1 MNPIIDIKEVT
12 FTYLGEEE
20 PALSNVSLSIMP
32 GDYVLILGPS
42 GSGKSTLLNLMNS
55 SIPNIFEGTLE
66 GTVVVDGL
74 DTSEH
79 SLANIASVV
88 GMVFQD
94 PDSQLVNVFVEDEV
108 YFGPENLCMEREQII
123 QNANDAIDLTD
134 MHDFLHQEVF
144 YLSGGQKQK
153 LALASVLAMQPKV
166 ILLDQPTANLDPRTR
181 IDVFNIL
188 AKLNKQLGL
197 TVVVIEH
204 EVDDIADAINKVV
217 VMDEGKI
224 VHLGDPRTIFAR
236 SGESSSKSLGLWV
249 PQMSELAIA
258 MKNKFDIEFDL
269 FPITV
274 EEALPKIEQLL
285 KGQDDQLIDNL
296 PYIPVSERYSENEVP
311 FVEVRHLNFSYGV
324 TDQQALTDISFK
336 MHKGEFLAIMGKNGS
351 GKSTLA
357 KAIMKINKVPEGSI
371 FIEGKDINK
380 ISVYELTEKIG
391 YVFQSPDHQFVTD
404 TVFDEVAYSLRV
416 RGIDEEI
423 VHEKVMEVLELFN
436 LDRYTA
442 LSPFALS
449 MGQRRLLSVAT
460 MLVLEQELL
469 ILDEPTISQDQVSAN
484 LVMEYLEKLNKK
496 GISIVIISHD
506 MRLIS
511 KWVDRVYV
519 MTRSRMLFD
528 GDTREAF
535 NSPDLMERE
544 ALVPPPLSELM
555 WNLRERGLHA
565 PSTVF
570 TVDKFVEIYEKE
582 IFVS

>member
-371 FIEGKDINK
+371 FIEGKD
-380 ISVYELTEKIG
+380 
-391 YVFQSPDHQFVTD
+391 
-404 TVFDEVAYSLRV
+404 
-416 RGIDEEI
+416 
-423 VHEKVMEVLELFN
+423 
-436 LDRYTA
+436 
-442 LSPFALS
+442 
-449 MGQRRLLSVAT
+449 RR
-460 MLVLEQELL
+460 
-469 ILDEPTISQDQVSAN
+469 D
-484 LVMEYLEKLNKK
+484 
-496 GISIVIISHD
+496 
-506 MRLIS
+506 
-511 KWVDRVYV
+511 
-519 MTRSRMLFD
+519 
-528 GDTREAF
+528 
-535 NSPDLMERE
+535 
-544 ALVPPPLSELM
+544 
-555 WNLRERGLHA
+555 
-565 PSTVF
+565 
-570 TVDKFVEIYEKE
+570 
-582 IFVS
+582 

>member
-391 YVFQSPDHQFVTD
+391 YVFYTVRTHDSP
-404 TVFDEVAYSLRV
+404 
-416 RGIDEEI
+416 
-423 VHEKVMEVLELFN
+423 
-436 LDRYTA
+436 
-442 LSPFALS
+442 
-449 MGQRRLLSVAT
+449 
-460 MLVLEQELL
+460 
-469 ILDEPTISQDQVSAN
+469 
-484 LVMEYLEKLNKK
+484 
-496 GISIVIISHD
+496 
-506 MRLIS
+506 
-511 KWVDRVYV
+511 
-519 MTRSRMLFD
+519 
-528 GDTREAF
+528 
-535 NSPDLMERE
+535 
-544 ALVPPPLSELM
+544 
-555 WNLRERGLHA
+555 
-565 PSTVF
+565 
-570 TVDKFVEIYEKE
+570 
-582 IFVS
+582 